1 MSILGIDIK
10 ENQFY
15 VSYEDDCWVQLAKQI
30 MIGYSEL
37 YANAIPTTAISQEEY
52 DTLNKKSY
60 APIRRSILRNIKY
73 GPVRHAVDMQAVYSG
88 LEKSRR
94 DRLKALGIRWKDNYN
109 EDLTKL

>member
-1 MSILGIDIK
+1 MSILGINIK

-15 VSYEDDCWVQLAKQI
+15 VSYEDDCWVQLAKEI
-30 MIGYSEL
+30 MIGYSSS

-52 DTLNKKSY
+52 DNLNMKSY

-73 GPVRHAVDMQAVYSG
+73 GPIRHAVDMQAVYSG

-94 DRLKALGIRWKDNYN
+94 DRLAELGIRWKDNYD
-109 EDLTKL
+109 EDLTKI